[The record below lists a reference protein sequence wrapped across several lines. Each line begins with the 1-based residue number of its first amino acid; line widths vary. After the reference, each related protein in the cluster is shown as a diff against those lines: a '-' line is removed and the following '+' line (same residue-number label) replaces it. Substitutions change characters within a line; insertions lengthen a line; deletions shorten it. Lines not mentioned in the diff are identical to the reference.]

1 MKFKKIIIGMVIAA
15 LAFGAVACT
24 KNDSNEGKGQ
34 QQEQDKDQNKDQ
46 DKEQDKKELTGTLEE
61 IMASIYKGVGEE
73 IPSLQNTPL
82 TDENVAYYAGIEK
95 LDGAEGLASEAMI
108 TSVAHSVVLVK
119 AKEGSDIEALKT
131 EMKEKV
137 DPRKWICV
145 GVEREEVIVDNIG
158 NTIIMIIDQNKE
170 AAEKLHKSFLALEK

>member
-24 KNDSNEGKGQ
+24 KNDDKGSENV
-34 QQEQDKDQNKDQ
+34 QQEQDK
-46 DKEQDKKELTGTLEE
+46 EELTGSLEE
-61 IMASIYKGVGEE
+61 IMASIYEGVDEE
-73 IPSLQNTPL
+73 MPKVQNTPL
-82 TDENVAYYAGIEK
+82 TDENVAYFAGIEK
-95 LDGAEGLASEAMI
+95 LDGAEGLASEALI
-108 TSVAHSVVLVK
+108 GSIAHSVVLVK
-119 AKEGSDIEALKT
+119 AKEGTDIEALKA

-158 NTIIMIIDQNKE
+158 NTIIMIIDGTVADKIHE
-170 AAEKLHKSFLALEK
+170 SFLALGK